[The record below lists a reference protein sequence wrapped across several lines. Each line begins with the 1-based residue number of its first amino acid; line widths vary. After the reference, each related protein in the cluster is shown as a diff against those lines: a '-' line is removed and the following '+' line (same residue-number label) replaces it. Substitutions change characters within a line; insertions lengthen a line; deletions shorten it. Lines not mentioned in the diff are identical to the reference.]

1 MMNVKEIAA
10 QKHTPRTPLQGG
22 ITVGG
27 IDQANATISHTILA
41 QGAIC
46 NLDKP
51 EGWTSFDVV
60 NKLRGASR
68 IKKVGHAGTLDPFAT
83 GVLLI
88 CFASATKQVESLMT
102 LEKEYEGTLVLGVD
116 TDSHDVTGK
125 IVNQRDVPSLTRE
138 QLETALQKYLGE
150 IMQTPPMFSAL
161 KKEGR
166 RLYDLARAGENIEV
180 EPRPVC
186 IHTIELLHV
195 NLPAVTLRVAC
206 SRGTY
211 IRALA
216 RDLGN
221 DFGCGAYLKT
231 LRRTRIGDYRSAQSL
246 TVAQFVERLTD

>member
-1 MMNVKEIAA
+1 MSAIDRADA
-10 QKHTPRTPLQGG
+10 IISRT
-22 ITVGG
+22 T
-27 IDQANATISHTILA
+27 LA
-41 QGAIC
+41 QGMIC

-68 IKKVGHAGTLDPFAT
+68 VKKVGHAGTLDPFAT

-102 LEKEYEGTLVLGVD
+102 LEKEYEGTLVLGAD

-125 IVNQRDVPSLTRE
+125 IISQREVPALGRE
-138 QLETALQKYLGE
+138 EIEAALQKYIGE

-166 RLYDLARAGENIEV
+166 RLYDLARAGENVEV
-180 EPRPVC
+180 EPRPV
-186 IHTIELLHV
+186 TIYRMELLNV
-195 NLPAVTLRVAC
+195 NLPEISLRLAC

-211 IRALA
+211 VRALA

-221 DFGCGAYLKT
+221 DLGCGAFLKN
-231 LRRTRIGDYRSAQSL
+231 LRRTRIGSYRSTDSLSVPQFIASL
-246 TVAQFVERLTD
+246 TD

>member
-1 MMNVKEIAA
+1 MANLKVSAVSNDA
-10 QKHTPRTPLQGG
+10 PLKGG
-22 ITVGG
+22 ISHDGTF
-27 IDQANATISHTILA
+27 TISRAALG
-41 QGAIC
+41 QGLIC

-68 IKKVGHAGTLDPFAT
+68 VKKVGHAGTLDPFAT

-102 LEKEYEGTLVLGVD
+102 LEKEYEGTLVLGAD

-125 IVNQRDVPSLTRE
+125 IINQREVPVLRRE
-138 QLETALQKYLGE
+138 EIEAALQKYLGE

-166 RLYDLARAGENIEV
+166 RLYDLARAGEQVEV
-180 EPRPVC
+180 EPRAVK
-186 IHTIELLHV
+186 IHALELLHV
-195 NLPAVTLRVAC
+195 NLPELTLRVTC

-221 DFGCGAYLKT
+221 DFNCGAYLKT
-231 LRRTRIGDYRSAQSL
+231 LRRTRIGSYRIEQSL
-246 TVAQFVERLTD
+246 SVPQFIARLTD

>member
-1 MMNVKEIAA
+1 MVNLQVSAA
-10 QKHTPRTPLQGG
+10 ASYNTPLTPLKGE
-22 ITVGG
+22 
-27 IDQANATISHTILA
+27 IDRASATISRAALA

-88 CFASATKQVESLMT
+88 CFASATKQVESLMK

-125 IVNQRDVPSLTRE
+125 IINQQAVPALTQTE
-138 QLETALQKYLGE
+138 IAPAVQKYVGE
-150 IMQTPPMFSAL
+150 IMQVPPMFSAL

-166 RLYDLARAGENIEV
+166 RLYDLARAGESVEL
-180 EPRPVC
+180 EPRAVT
-186 IHTIELLHV
+186 IHAIELLRV
-195 NLPAVTLRVAC
+195 NLPELTLRVTC

-216 RDLGN
+216 RDLGK

-231 LRRTRIGDYRSAQSL
+231 LRRTRIGEYRSAQSL

>member
-1 MMNVKEIAA
+1 MNVKEIAA
-10 QKHTPRTPLQGG
+10 QNHTPRTPLTGG
-22 ITVGG
+22 ITSGG
-27 IDQANATISHTILA
+27 IDQANATISRTILA
-41 QGAIC
+41 NGAIC

-88 CFASATKQVESLMT
+88 CFASATKQVENLMT
-102 LEKEYEGTLVLGVD
+102 LEKEYEGTILLGVD

-125 IVNQRDVPSLTRE
+125 IVAQRDVPNLTRE
-138 QLETALQKYLGE
+138 QLETALQKYIGD
-150 IMQTPPMFSAL
+150 IMQTPPMVSAL
-161 KKEGR
+161 KKGGR
-166 RLYDLARAGENIEV
+166 RLYDLARAGESVAIA
-180 EPRPVC
+180 PRPVT
-186 IHTIELLHV
+186 IHAIDLLNV
-195 NLPAVTLRVAC
+195 NLPELTMRVAC

-221 DFGCGAYLKT
+221 DFSCGAYLKT
-231 LRRTRIGDYRSAQSL
+231 LRRTRIGSYHIEESL
-246 TVAQFVERLTD
+246 SVPQFIERLTD